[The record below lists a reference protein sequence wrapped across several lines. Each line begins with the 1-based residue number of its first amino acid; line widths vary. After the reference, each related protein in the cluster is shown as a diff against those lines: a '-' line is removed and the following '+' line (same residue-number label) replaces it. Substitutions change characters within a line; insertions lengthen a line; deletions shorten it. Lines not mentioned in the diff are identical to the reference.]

1 MDKKLRDRF
10 IIMSVIFILFGS
22 LLVYQ
27 LVNLQ
32 LIAGTENFEKSQNRL
47 LSDRRIPAQRGNI
60 LDRYGVPLAT
70 SRQGYSVQ
78 IVKANLK
85 AADLN
90 SMLLKLAKLLEK
102 NGDEYINGINKYISI
117 EDGNIVYG
125 SSIAKV
131 GEDEEGLSAE
141 EKNAKKIEKI
151 KKDIGITYKD
161 FTATNPEEVFK
172 YFRSSKMFTI
182 DPKYSDEDAF
192 KIMCIRFELMIKGFT
207 AINPVT
213 IATDIS
219 EKSVAVI
226 EEMHNDFQGVT
237 TDLMYYRKY
246 NNANVAPH
254 VIGYMRT
261 MDVDSYKTLKDKGYR
276 MDDIIGR
283 AGVEYAAESYLKGQD
298 GLKSIEMDVSGRTTS
313 ELDSK
318 SPVPGNNVVLTIDTR
333 LQKVAMD
340 SLQNTIASIRTMGG
354 PKNYGDAVAGAA
366 VAIDVSNGE
375 ILAMASY
382 PSYDPATFLED
393 AENKE
398 AQKQIAQWMTDEKNK
413 PMIDRAIQ
421 HIYAPGSTYKPLVG
435 IAGLE
440 SGTIGRYDTINDTGT
455 VNIGGK
461 IFWCMEYRDYK
472 YAHGRINLAQALKVS
487 DNIYFHVLGNNTGI
501 DTLDKW
507 AKLFGLGEKTG
518 IDIDQ
523 NLEARGVRSNK
534 DYKKE
539 LAESIKKQIIA
550 KATKEGRQATQA
562 ELDQAYGIWT
572 EADTAQSS
580 IGQLYNSFTPLQ
592 LANYICSVANGGKKF
607 KPHVI
612 KEITQYDGTVVQQTQ
627 TDFEQIPVKP
637 ETINAVKEGMVAVA
651 NAQDGTAVGMFDGL
665 TYNGKPIQVAGK
677 TGTAETGAENQSS
690 NALFVSYAPADNP
703 KIAVAVVIERGVW
716 GSYAAPVARDILQEY
731 FAINNN
737 SGSDDKIPSDS
748 ATLTK

>member
-10 IIMSVIFILFGS
+10 IIMSIIFILFGS

-32 LIAGTENFEKSQNRL
+32 LLTGTENFEKSQNRL

-78 IVKANLK
+78 ISKANLK
-85 AADLN
+85 TADLN
-90 SMLLKLAKLLEK
+90 SMLLKLANLLEK

-117 EDGNIVYG
+117 EDGKIVYG
-125 SSIAKV
+125 STIAKV
-131 GEDEEGLSAE
+131 GESDEGLTAE
-141 EKNAKKIEKI
+141 QKDQKKIEKI
-151 KKDIGITYKD
+151 KNDVGITYKD

-172 YFRSSKMFTI
+172 YFRSSKMFNI
-182 DPKYSDEDAF
+182 DPKYSNEDAF
-192 KIMCIRFELMIKGFT
+192 KIMCMRFELLIKGFT
-207 AINPVT
+207 AVNPVT
-213 IATDIS
+213 IATDVS
-219 EKSVAVI
+219 DKSVAVI
-226 EEMHNDFQGVT
+226 EEMHDDFPGVT
-237 TDLMYYRKY
+237 TELMYFRKY

-261 MDVDSYKTLKDKGYR
+261 MDADSYKTLKDKGYR
-276 MDDIIGR
+276 MDDTIGR

-298 GLKSIEMDVSGRTTS
+298 GLKSIEMDLSGRTTT
-313 ELDSK
+313 ELNSK
-318 SPVPGNNVVLTIDTR
+318 APVPGDNVVLTIDSR

-340 SLQNTIASIRTMGG
+340 SLQKTITSIRTMGG
-354 PKNYGDAVAGAA
+354 PKNYGDALAGSA

-393 AENKE
+393 AEKKD
-398 AQKQIAQWMTDEKNK
+398 AQKQIAQWMTDEKNR
-413 PMIDRAIQ
+413 PMTDRAIQ
-421 HIYAPGSTYKPLVG
+421 DIYAPGSTYKPLVG

-455 VNIGGK
+455 VNIGGM
-461 IFWCMEYRDYK
+461 IFYCLEYRDFG

-487 DNIYFHVLGNNTGI
+487 DNIYFHILGSNTGI
-501 DTLDKW
+501 DTIDKW

-523 NLEARGVRSNK
+523 NLEAKGIRSNRE
-534 DYKKE
+534 YKKQ
-539 LAESIKKQIIA
+539 LADAINKKNPNA
-550 KATKEGRQATQA
+550 N
-562 ELDQAYGIWT
+562 AYPTWT
-572 EADTAQSS
+572 PADTAQSS

-592 LANYICSVANGGKKF
+592 LANYISAVANGGKKF

-612 KEITQYDGTVVQQTQ
+612 KEITQYDGTVVKETQ
-627 TDFEQIPVKP
+627 PEFDQIPVKP
-637 ETINAVKEGMVAVA
+637 ETIDAVREGMVAVA

-665 TYNGKPIQVAGK
+665 TYNGRPIKVAGK
-677 TGTAETGAENQSS
+677 TGTAETGIANASS
-690 NALFVSYAPADNP
+690 NALFVSYAPADDP
-703 KIAVAVVIERGVW
+703 KIAVAVVIERGAW

-737 SGSDDKIPSDS
+737 SGSDDKIPSDG